1 MNAQC
6 VFESILK
13 CFRDPS
19 KVCLNC
25 NYVIYTPV
33 IYLEQLRNDVIKLL
47 NQHCIINNKDFNF
60 TWSDGSQT
68 CIKRTHL
75 GQRKNGL

>member
-6 VFESILK
+6 VFESILI

-25 NYVIYTPV
+25 NYVIYTNV
-33 IYLEQLRNDVIKLL
+33 IYLEQLQNDVIKLL
-47 NQHCIINNKDFNF
+47 NQHCIISNKDFKC
-60 TWSDGSQT
+60 TWSDCTVKPVLRGH
-68 CIKRTHL
+68 I
-75 GQRKNGL
+75 